1 MGLLEFYLKPL
12 VNETQQAKLYGLNLL
27 PSTLPYNFKDLPQN
41 GWFIS
46 RLESEERFLTSI
58 SSGCPMNGSL
68 ADLSNFRSKSLHQSP
83 LGQLC
88 GSRQRF
94 RDRYEIL
101 KILGRGG
108 FGVTF
113 LARDVGL
120 PGQPLCVIKQLC
132 PKVSDPT
139 ALQRARKRFEQEAK
153 TLSRLGNHAQIP
165 MLLDYFEA
173 EGEFYLVQE
182 YVRGYTLAREVRR
195 SGALSEAVVKQF
207 LREILPLLQY
217 VHDNRVIHRDIKPP
231 NLIRCK
237 DDGRLVLIDFGA
249 VKEQIAQVD
258 DSGFKY
264 PTTQFVGTVGFAP
277 PEQLATRPVY
287 ASDIYAIGVTC
298 LYLLSGK
305 SPLEFDYEF
314 ISGEVRWQEHV
325 QVSEHFG
332 KVLSKM
338 LKISPQER
346 YQSAKEVLR
355 ALELEPHFDHL
366 VHCMN
371 VRPRPFLESKLAP
384 EEVHSAEYT
393 PPLVQKAIAIR
404 NWRNKM
410 KARQL
415 RCDRL
420 QPRITYSSSSSLD
433 Q

>member
-1 MGLLEFYLKPL
+1 
-12 VNETQQAKLYGLNLL
+12 
-27 PSTLPYNFKDLPQN
+27 
-41 GWFIS
+41 
-46 RLESEERFLTSI
+46 
-58 SSGCPMNGSL
+58 MNGSL

-113 LARDVGL
+113 LARDAGL
-120 PGQPLCVIKQLC
+120 PGHPLCVIKQLC

-173 EGEFYLVQE
+173 DGEFYLVQE
-182 YVRGYTLAREVRR
+182 YVRGYTLAREIRR
-195 SGALSEAVVKQF
+195 SGPVSEAAVKQF

-217 VHDNRVIHRDIKPP
+217 IHDNRVIHRDIKPP

-249 VKEQIAQVD
+249 VKEQISQIE

-332 KVLSKM
+332 NVLSKM

-346 YQSAKEVLR
+346 YQSAKDVLR
-355 ALELEPHFDHL
+355 AMELEPHFEHL

-371 VRPRPFLESKLAP
+371 VRPRPFVESKLSL
-384 EEVHSAEYT
+384 EEPHSAEYV

-410 KARQL
+410 KARQV
-415 RCDRL
+415 RHDRL
-420 QPRITYSSSSSLD
+420 QPRITYSSSGVD
-433 Q
+433 K